1 MFKPLTPLRSPQF
14 PKSPALQRLPKA
26 PLLLTRTMT
35 YGRPLA
41 IALTVLS
48 LQACGP
54 QVAAGGGD
62 KPQGLTLTGSSTI
75 APLASEIGKRYE
87 QQHPDT
93 RIDVQSGGSSRGIA
107 DARSGVSDFGLVSR
121 ALKPEETDL
130 TAYPI
135 AYDGIS
141 VILHRDNPVKA
152 LNNAQIQGIY
162 TKQIRNWKEVGGR
175 DAPITVVNKAEGRST
190 VELFSAYFKL
200 PAEKIQ
206 ADVVIGDNPQAMKT
220 VIGNPN
226 AIGYVSIGTAQ
237 VDIQRGAPLKL
248 LPINGIPATLAT
260 VQNQSFPI
268 TRPLNLV
275 IKDVPESDLAKDFLQ
290 FAQSPEVQDL
300 VKSQYFVP
308 ISR

>member
-1 MFKPLTPLRSPQF
+1 MFKPLNPLRSPKLLNFQGM
-14 PKSPALQRLPKA
+14 PRSQKAA
-26 PLLLTRTMT
+26 PLRSAMT

-41 IALTVLS
+41 IAFTYLS
-48 LQACGP
+48 LYACGP
-54 QVAAGGGD
+54 QVGAGGGD
-62 KPQGLTLTGSSTI
+62 TPQTLTLTGSSTV

-121 ALKPEETDL
+121 ALKPEESDL

-141 VILHRDNPVKA
+141 IILHRNNSVKT
-152 LNNAQIQGIY
+152 LSDAQIQGIY
-162 TKQIRNWKEVGGR
+162 TKQIRNWKEVGGQ
-175 DAPITVVNKAEGRST
+175 DAPITVVSKAEGRST
-190 VELFSAYFKL
+190 LELFSSYFKI
-200 PAEKIQ
+200 PTEKIQ
-206 ADVVIGDNPQAMKT
+206 ADVIIGDNPQGVKT

-226 AIGYVSIGTAQ
+226 AIGYVSIGAAE
-237 VDIQRGAPLKL
+237 VEIQQGAPLKL
-248 LPINGIPATLAT
+248 LPINGIPATLKT
-260 VQNQSFPI
+260 VQDQSFPI

-275 IKDVPESDLAKDFLQ
+275 IKNVPESDLAKDFLQ
-290 FAQSPEVQDL
+290 FSQSPEVQDL

-308 ISR
+308 IPR